1 MQKYDN
7 FKCALSSLISLIH
20 VIDTEVN
27 GLECNVLLSACLLGS
42 VLNVHV
48 KLEKLRLSR
57 HAVGISTCL
66 QKSVFLTFSFSEELW
81 IKVHLKV

>member
-1 MQKYDN
+1 M
-7 FKCALSSLISLIH
+7 L
-20 VIDTEVN
+20 VN

-42 VLNVHV
+42 ILNVHA

-57 HAVGISTCL
+57 HTVGISTCL
-66 QKSVFLTFSFSEELW
+66 QKFVFLIFNSSEELW